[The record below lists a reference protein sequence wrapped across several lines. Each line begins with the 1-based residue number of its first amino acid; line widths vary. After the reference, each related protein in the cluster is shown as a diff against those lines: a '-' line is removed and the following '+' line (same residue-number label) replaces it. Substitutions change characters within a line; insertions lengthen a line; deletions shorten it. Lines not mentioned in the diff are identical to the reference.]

1 MWKFHQY
8 LYNKQNIT
16 WPRGIQ
22 ILSSRA
28 ESISHS
34 TDTFTLEEKIRIP
47 ARPCNILYLSHVK
60 YHDIFLRKD
69 IMFTRKSLPGL
80 SLVFI

>member
-8 LYNKQNIT
+8 LYNQQNIT
-16 WPRGIQ
+16 WPLGIR

-34 TDTFTLEEKIRIP
+34 LAALTRERYSQHSKTKFVSP
-47 ARPCNILYLSHVK
+47 RPCNILYLS
-60 YHDIFLRKD
+60 
-69 IMFTRKSLPGL
+69 
-80 SLVFI
+80 